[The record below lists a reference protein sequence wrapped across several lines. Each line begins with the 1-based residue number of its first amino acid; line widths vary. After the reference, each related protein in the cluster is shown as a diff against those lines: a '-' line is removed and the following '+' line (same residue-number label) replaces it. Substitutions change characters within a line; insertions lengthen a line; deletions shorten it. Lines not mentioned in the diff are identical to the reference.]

1 MPYPAATLTWEE
13 GRSMLQSDSE
23 THTWDEERF
32 ERLLRLAASLQNS
45 LEGSRKAPKETP
57 VHARIESRAY
67 EIYLRR
73 GATHGRALDD
83 WLSAEQEVLAKYGE
97 NDPRLR
103 VVLAFGLLKG
113 L

>member
-1 MPYPAATLTWEE
+1 
-13 GRSMLQSDSE
+13 MLESGSE

-32 ERLLRLAASLQNS
+32 ERLLRLVASLQGT
-45 LEGSRKAPKETP
+45 LPDSRKPQEEIP
-57 VHARIESRAY
+57 VRSKIESRAY

-83 WLSAEQEVLAKYGE
+83 WLSAEREVLSNYGA

-103 VVLAFGLLKG
+103 VVLAFGFLRG

>member
-1 MPYPAATLTWEE
+1 MFE
-13 GRSMLQSDSE
+13 SDSE
-23 THTWDEERF
+23 MHSWDEERF
-32 ERLLRLAASLQNS
+32 ERLLRLAASLQGT
-45 LEGSRKAPKETP
+45 LPDSRKPQEEVP
-57 VHARIESRAY
+57 ARSKIESRAY

-73 GATHGRALDD
+73 GAIHGWALDD
-83 WLSAEQEVLAKYGE
+83 WLSAEQEVLGKYRA

>member
-1 MPYPAATLTWEE
+1 MF
-13 GRSMLQSDSE
+13 QSGTE

-32 ERLLRLAASLQNS
+32 ERLLRMAASLQGT
-45 LEGSRKAPKETP
+45 LAGSNKPQEPIP
-57 VHARIESRAY
+57 VRNKIESRAY

-83 WLSAEQEVLAKYGE
+83 WLSAEQEVLAKYSQI
-97 NDPRLR
+97 DPRLR
-103 VVLAFGLLKG
+103 VVLAFGFLNG

>member
-1 MPYPAATLTWEE
+1 MF
-13 GRSMLQSDSE
+13 QSDPE

-32 ERLLRLAASLQNS
+32 ERLLRLAASLQGS
-45 LEGSRKAPKETP
+45 LKGSRRPPEQVPMREK
-57 VHARIESRAY
+57 IESRAY

-83 WLSAEQEVLAKYGE
+83 WLSAEQEVLAQFGAS
-97 NDPRLR
+97 DPRLR

>member
-1 MPYPAATLTWEE
+1 V
-13 GRSMLQSDSE
+13 RS
-23 THTWDEERF
+23 
-32 ERLLRLAASLQNS
+32 
-45 LEGSRKAPKETP
+45 K
-57 VHARIESRAY
+57 IESRAY

-83 WLSAEQEVLAKYGE
+83 WLSAEQEVLAHFGA

-103 VVLAFGLLKG
+103 VVLAFGLLRG

>member
-1 MPYPAATLTWEE
+1 
-13 GRSMLQSDSE
+13 MLNSDSE

-32 ERLLRLAASLQNS
+32 ERLLRLAASLQGT
-45 LEGSRKAPKETP
+45 LPDSRKPQEEIP
-57 VHARIESRAY
+57 VRSKIESRAY

-83 WLSAEQEVLAKYGE
+83 WLSAEQEVLSHYGA

-103 VVLAFGLLKG
+103 VVLAFGLLRG